1 MLRSKIQW
9 FMQITVPLANK
20 PFSTYHASLNR
31 ISDFVYVI
39 LSASRQSYMPNS
51 SLGAMI
57 ENASGHHPVVTHL
70 EDKNAWQL
78 ERPQSKAF
86 CPEGPWMGWVGSVGF
101 REVRIFNPP
110 SPPLCFRPPHIVGH
124 ATRLAR
130 ISPERSALFRGFVQQ
145 AKHRSCWENDCQ
157 WCNVCMLLQ
166 HTCNIVSLHV
176 TACRVR
182 SVFENYQN

>member
-1 MLRSKIQW
+1 MELKLRFPLEVWSSMLFMHRSPFARTSCPETVNKSCKGHLVSCGFRRLKLHPPSYWMMLRSKIQW

-110 SPPLCFRPPHIVGH
+110 S
-124 ATRLAR
+124 
-130 ISPERSALFRGFVQQ
+130 
-145 AKHRSCWENDCQ
+145 
-157 WCNVCMLLQ
+157 LLQ
-166 HTCNIVSLHV
+166 ASAYSR
-176 TACRVR
+176 ACY
-182 SVFENYQN
+182 SAC